1 MNATQTVQSL
11 MDAIQKAEWEKAK
24 SLLTVDFQFSGPVP
38 EPINGEAW
46 LGMSIS
52 LKKAFPDLE
61 YNFHA
66 LSEEGDIVKISAQL
80 KGTHHADLDLTAMQ
94 MGVISATHKSFAAE
108 LEHGKATVKGDKVAA
123 WANEPTR
130 GAGLIAILEQLG
142 VKVPSM

>member
-52 LKKAFPDLE
+52 LKRAFPDLE
-61 YNFHA
+61 YNFHV
-66 LSEEGDIVKISAQL
+66 LSEEGDIVKISAQV
-80 KGTHHADLDLTAMQ
+80 KGTHNADLDLTAMQ
-94 MGVISATHKSFAAE
+94 MGVIPATHKSFAAE

-123 WANEPTR
+123 WANEPTP

-142 VKVPSM
+142 VKVPTM